1 MIAVDVGSNSGLFS
15 RYLLDKH
22 DKIKIFGV
30 EPNLELFKE
39 GLSEIS
45 HKYKKRFDIE
55 YCALGKFSGY
65 VRFYN
70 SQIVG
75 GQLGST
81 HKINNMGEWHKSIA
95 EMIKFN
101 ENAFVSVRSLSVKK
115 FLNLK
120 KIKKVDFLK
129 IDTQGS
135 DLTILIEFLKN
146 TEVINGAIETTLHSQ
161 SKQLQYINQDNNISD
176 VFRILDKNNFK
187 IVKLHPATNVLNEYN
202 LFFTRNMRDFDK
214 FENVFDLDRAPI
226 FSKYSK
232 IIGIGDQGSTTDRE
246 NLMSLLRKLQ
256 IGTKH
261 PINSF
266 QNLLYRLIN

>member
-15 RYLLDKH
+15 KYLLDKH
-22 DKIKIFGV
+22 EKIKIFGV

-39 GLSEIS
+39 SLSEIS
-45 HKYKKRFDIE
+45 HQYKKRFDVE
-55 YCALGKFSGY
+55 YCALGKFNGY

-70 SQIVG
+70 SQIVA
-75 GQLGST
+75 GQLGSI
-81 HKINNMGEWHKSIA
+81 HKINNMGDWHESITEKLKS
-95 EMIKFN
+95 N
-101 ENAFVSVRSLSVKK
+101 QNAFVSVRSLSVKK

-120 KIKKVDFLK
+120 KIKKINFLK

-146 TEVINGAIETTLHSQ
+146 SEVISGVIETTLHSK

-176 VFRILDKNNFK
+176 LFRVLSKNNFK

-202 LFFTRNMRDFDK
+202 LFFTRNMREFDK

-246 NLMSLLRKLQ
+246 KLISLLRKLQ
-256 IGTKH
+256 IGSKH